1 MIRRC
6 LRPLKENASE
16 TMRPVESLKYLT
28 DGDKLFVITDD
39 RQKIL
44 DAMKRQFVLSLG
56 IGSLVRELDL
66 ETKRTLFA
74 ERKRRKPHRIDEK
87 RSGAA

>member
-1 MIRRC
+1 
-6 LRPLKENASE
+6 
-16 TMRPVESLKYLT
+16 MRPVESLKYLT

-56 IGSLVRELDL
+56 IGSLVRELGI
-66 ETKRTLFA
+66 ETKRALFV
-74 ERKRRKPHRIDEK
+74 ERKRRKTHRLDEK